1 MSEDLEYLNSSR
13 GRKQIRHTPHQ
24 TQRLELYFE
33 ECQHP
38 NEPQRQLLG
47 RELGLTSRQIKFWFQ
62 NRRTLVKAQ
71 SSRAEGHKLRE
82 ENERLKIE
90 NLAAR
95 EYEHTCNLLASMG
108 ISIPKIHTL
117 DHQTNSVGSSL
128 DKLQNFVGQR
138 IGGISL
144 DNDHG
149 LGNYNDQALLNW
161 LNKLQYSDIS
171 LMAQAISNAT
181 EELSSLFLN
190 ETLWIKDPVDGRLVI
205 HRETY
210 EKTFTRTN
218 HLKSSSAWFES
229 SKEKGFVRMNG
240 VKLLE
245 MLLDSVYEQ
254 MHTLSP
260 LLPLEIYISFVIAI
274 KLVKITWVEHVEV
287 DDKSLTHRLY
297 RDLIFHNLAYGAE
310 RWLFTLQ
317 RMCER
322 FVYEMMENRELGEVI
337 SLPEGRRSIMNL
349 SQRMVKNLFANLT
362 TKHTLD
368 VPHLSE
374 KNTDVRV
381 SVCKSMGSGQSHAL
395 ITNAVT
401 SFWLPLPYQAVFDFL
416 RDEKMRDQWDVLSHG
431 IQFQEIAGISYG
443 EHPGNRISIIQPL
456 IPSENNVLV
465 LQESSVDPLGAI
477 VAYAPIDRK
486 YIEMVISG
494 ADSCNIPILPSGFII
509 ASDGHPVPID
519 GASSSC
525 ATANPSGSLLTVVF
539 QILACDASSPN
550 ELNMEMVTSVNALIR
565 STVENIKAA
574 LNCTGL
580 D

>member
-1 MSEDLEYLNSSR
+1 
-13 GRKQIRHTPHQ
+13 
-24 TQRLELYFE
+24 
-33 ECQHP
+33 
-38 NEPQRQLLG
+38 
-47 RELGLTSRQIKFWFQ
+47 
-62 NRRTLVKAQ
+62 
-71 SSRAEGHKLRE
+71 
-82 ENERLKIE
+82 
-90 NLAAR
+90 
-95 EYEHTCNLLASMG
+95 MG
-108 ISIPKIHTL
+108 ISIPKIHIL

-128 DKLQNFVGQR
+128 DKLQNFVGLGQR

-144 DNDHG
+144 DNDHE
-149 LGNYNDQALLNW
+149 LGNYNDQALLNR

-245 MLLDSVYEQ
+245 MLLDSTKRLDLFPTIITKEITLNDLITPTPGRQSGPLQLVYEQ

-260 LLPLEIYISFVIAI
+260 LLPPRDLYFLRYCHQIGEGSWMIVEVSYDIFDGSQYMYPYLSWRLPSGC
-274 KLVKITWVEHVEV
+274 LVRDMSNGCSMITWVEHVEV
-287 DDKSLTHRLY
+287 ADKSLTHRLY

-443 EHPGNRISIIQPL
+443 EHPGNCISIIQPL

-519 GASSSC
+519 GACSSC